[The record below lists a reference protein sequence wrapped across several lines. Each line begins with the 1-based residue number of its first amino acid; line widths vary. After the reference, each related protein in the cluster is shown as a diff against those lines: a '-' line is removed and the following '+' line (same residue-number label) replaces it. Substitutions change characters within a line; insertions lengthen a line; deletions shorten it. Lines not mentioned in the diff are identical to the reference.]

1 MIMRMYFLLSGWIEL
16 QTKTLSKLWQGF
28 VEADRLLDCHSLT
41 TLTTPTSKQHHSW
54 VESQ

>member
-41 TLTTPTSKQHHSW
+41 TLTTPTSKQHRSW